1 MSQKNLLLIFTKN
14 PIKGK
19 VKTRLAKDIGDSKA
33 LEIYQ
38 YLLQHTRQVT
48 QPIGADKAVFYADFV
63 DTADGWDNA
72 HYTKFAQTGKDL
84 GDRMKNAFVQ
94 GFDQGYSRVVI
105 IGSDCA
111 QITQDII
118 SEAFEALKTHDAV
131 LGSAKDG
138 GYYLLGMKRLYAQVF
153 ENKPW
158 STSEVFAQTLQD
170 FTQAQ
175 ATVYQLAQLSDIDT
189 VDDLHTLP
197 PEAIKIVEG

>member
-48 QPIGADKAVFYADFV
+48 QPIDADKAVFYADFV

-72 HYTKFAQTGKDL
+72 HYTKFAQTGEGL
-84 GDRMKNAFVQ
+84 GNRMKNAFVQ
-94 GFDQGYSRVVI
+94 GFDQGYSQVVI

-111 QITQDII
+111 QITQGII
-118 SEAFEALKTHDAV
+118 TEAFEALKSHNAV

-138 GYYLLGMKRLYAQVF
+138 GYYLLGMDRMYTQVF

-170 FTQAQ
+170 FEQAQ

-189 VDDLHTLP
+189 VADLHTLP
-197 PEAIKIVEG
+197 PEAIRIVEG